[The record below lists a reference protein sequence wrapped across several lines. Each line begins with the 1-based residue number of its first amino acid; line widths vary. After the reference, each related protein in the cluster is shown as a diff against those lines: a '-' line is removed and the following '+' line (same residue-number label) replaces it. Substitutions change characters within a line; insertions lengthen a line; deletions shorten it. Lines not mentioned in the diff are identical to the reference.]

1 MTSGN
6 LYTLTELARLAGVTP
21 RTVRY
26 YVTQG
31 LLPSAGQPGPGAKY
45 GDRHLDRLR
54 AIRLLQARHLPL
66 AEIRR
71 RLDSVG
77 AEGIAAMVAEPPGEP
92 GSALDYVRAV
102 LADPAH
108 GPGAQ
113 WTRAPSAPLP
123 PPAATEPGTADPEP
137 SRLPERSQWE
147 RIVLAPELELLVRR
161 PLDRRLHKRVERLIH
176 IARELLEED

>member
-1 MTSGN
+1 MTRHR
-6 LYTLTELARLAGVTP
+6 LYTLTELAQPAGVTP

-26 YVTQG
+26 YVAQG
-31 LLPSAGQPGPGAKY
+31 LLPSPGQPGPGAKY
-45 GDRHLDRLR
+45 GDQHLDRLR

-71 RLDSVG
+71 RLDAVG
-77 AEGIAAMVAEPPGEP
+77 AEGIAALTHEPPAEL

-102 LADPAH
+102 LADPERD
-108 GPGAQ
+108 PGAQ
-113 WTRAPSAPLP
+113 PSREPSAPLP
-123 PPAATEPGTADPEP
+123 PPAAEAPGTAEP
-137 SRLPERSQWE
+137 VPTPMPERSQWE
-147 RIVLAPELELLVRR
+147 RVVLAPELELLVRR